1 MSFLKEIFV
10 KYRILILASALLC
23 STSLMAQEKK
33 QMSPQQQRM
42 AECSSK
48 AKGLKGDEYKK
59 TRDACL
65 KGESVAK
72 SDKKALTPQQQK
84 MAECSSKAKGLKGD
98 EYKKARNECLK
109 G

>member
-1 MSFLKEIFV
+1 MKH
-10 KYRILILASALLC
+10 RILIIASALLF
-23 STSLMAQEKK
+23 SSAVLAQDKK
-33 QMSPQQQRM
+33 PLTPQQQRM

-59 TRDACL
+59 ARNDCL
-65 KGESVAK
+65 KGQSAAK
-72 SDKKALTPQQQK
+72 ADRKALSPQQQK

-98 EYKKARNECLK
+98 AYAKARNECLK

>member
-1 MSFLKEIFV
+1 M

-33 QMSPQQQRM
+33 QLIPQQQRM

-59 TRDACL
+59 ARNACL
-65 KGESVAK
+65 KGEALAK
-72 SDKKALTPQQQK
+72 SDKAASKARSPQQQK

-98 EYKKARNECLK
+98 AYTKARNDCLK

>member
-1 MSFLKEIFV
+1 M

-23 STSLMAQEKK
+23 SSPLMAQDKK
-33 QMSPQQQRM
+33 PLTPQQQRM
-42 AECSSK
+42 SECSSK

-59 TRDACL
+59 ARDGCL

-84 MAECSSKAKGLKGD
+84 MADCSSKAKGLKGD